1 MRQFI
6 LFIFITINL
15 LCNISVA
22 QTPIDSLES
31 KLNQVQGEKQIDIM
45 IRLGNAYS
53 KIDPEKGLDYG
64 LKAAFLSKRMGNAKY
79 EGQAILIMGMASL
92 YGGQH
97 ENALRYLN
105 RALSHFEKNNF
116 PELQTEALLGI
127 ATLYELVNDN
137 QNALKYLFSAQ
148 IINQRLGKKKRQ
160 VELHQRIG
168 DISIKLNNYKQAYKE
183 YSKCLVLLKENELK
197 NEQKLLAYT
206 LSQIGFLFRN
216 LGQINESIDAYQK
229 VLGIYNKLELPSNY
243 AKSLTEIAFSYQLM
257 RQPDSALNYYSKAL
271 VQFQLQKDSLA
282 TIDILHNI
290 GDVFYDKQ
298 QYLQAVAS
306 FNQSLQLAIKASD
319 TPAQVAALVSISRC
333 HSALADFPLST
344 EYLNRALKLAQKQN
358 LSSSAAE
365 VYKYLSRIYEAEG
378 RFSQALEY
386 HKLWSEIRDSLYIEE
401 AGKSLT
407 RIQILYDI
415 SQKERENEILRQNN
429 EIQEL
434 QLYKARYQG
443 IIFTSLALM
452 LTALLILFGFYLNAK
467 QKEFKKQKET
477 EQRIVELN
485 KELEKRM
492 IQEIKK
498 QEKQQLLLSQKSKL
512 ESLGTLAAGIA
523 HEINQP
529 LGGISMGLDNLIYK
543 HSERQLTDT
552 YFREKVSLLFE
563 NVDRIK
569 RIIEQV
575 RTFSRAQKPA
585 SFDRVN
591 INQVVSNALSL
602 VQTQFVNHGIE
613 LRVNLT
619 ENPPEIIGDKHKIE
633 QVLLNLLGNAKHA
646 VEEKEKTANS
656 PTYVKQ
662 ISIVSHFESNMIF
675 LEVTDNGIGIAQK
688 DIDKIFDPFYT
699 TKKADKGTG
708 LGLSISYGII
718 KDILGDIKVESE
730 EGKYTTFEVSIPIT

>member
-1 MRQFI
+1 
-6 LFIFITINL
+6 
-15 LCNISVA
+15 
-22 QTPIDSLES
+22 
-31 KLNQVQGEKQIDIM
+31 
-45 IRLGNAYS
+45 
-53 KIDPEKGLDYG
+53 
-64 LKAAFLSKRMGNAKY
+64 
-79 EGQAILIMGMASL
+79 
-92 YGGQH
+92 
-97 ENALRYLN
+97 
-105 RALSHFEKNNF
+105 
-116 PELQTEALLGI
+116 LQTEALLGI
-127 ATLYELVNDN
+127 ATLYEAVNDN

-148 IINQRLGKKKRQ
+148 SITRRIGKKKRQ

-183 YSKCLVLLKENELK
+183 YSKALVLLEQDELK
-197 NEQKLLAYT
+197 NEQNLLAYT
-206 LSQIGFLFRN
+206 LNQIGFLFRN

-229 VLGIYNKLELPSNY
+229 ALVIYNKLGLPSNY
-243 AKSLTEIAFSYQLM
+243 AKSLTEIALSYQLM
-257 RQPDSALNYYSKAL
+257 RKPDSALNYYSKAL
-271 VQFQLQKDSLA
+271 IQFQLQKDSLA

-290 GDVFYDKQ
+290 GEVFFDKQ

-306 FNQSLQLAIKASD
+306 FNQSLQLATKASD

-365 VYKYLSRIYEAEG
+365 VYKYLSRIYETEG

-434 QLYKARYQG
+434 QLYKARYQT
-443 IIFTSLALM
+443 IIFITLALM
-452 LTALLILFGFYLNAK
+452 LAALLILFGFYLYAK

-492 IQEIKK
+492 ILEIKK

-529 LGGISMGLDNLIYK
+529 LGGISMGLDNLMIK
-543 HSERQLTDT
+543 HSENQLTDT
-552 YFREKVSLLFE
+552 YFKEKVSLLFE

-591 INQVVSNALSL
+591 INQVVSTALSL
-602 VQTQFVNHGIE
+602 VQTQFVNHGIKFS
-613 LRVNLT
+613 VTLT
-619 ENPPEIIGDKHKIE
+619 ENLPEIIGDKHKIE

-646 VEEKEKTANS
+646 VDEKEKTENS
-656 PTYVKQ
+656 PAYEKH
-662 ISIVSHFESNMIF
+662 ISIETGFNSQNIV
-675 LEVTDNGIGIAQK
+675 LEVTDNGIGIAKK

-699 TKKADKGTG
+699 TKKQDKGTG

-730 EGKYTTFEVSIPIT
+730 EGKYTKFEVTIPIS

>member
-1 MRQFI
+1 MRQFA
-6 LFIFITINL
+6 LYIFIATSL
-15 LCNISVA
+15 LSSISVA
-22 QTPIDSLES
+22 QTSIDSLEN
-31 KLNQVQGEKQIDIM
+31 KLNQVQGEEQIDVM
-45 IRLGNAYS
+45 IRLGNDYS

-79 EGQAILIMGMASL
+79 EGQAILLMGMASL
-92 YGGQH
+92 YGGQN

-116 PELQTEALLGI
+116 PELQTEAFLGI
-127 ATLYELVNDN
+127 ATLYESVNDN

-183 YSKCLVLLKENELK
+183 YSKSLVLLKENELK
-197 NEQKLLAYT
+197 NEQNLLAYT
-206 LSQIGFLFRN
+206 LSQTGFLFRN

-229 VLGIYNKLELPSNY
+229 ALGIYNKLELPSNY
-243 AKSLTEIAFSYQLM
+243 AKSLTEIALSYQLM
-257 RQPDSALNYYSKAL
+257 RKPDSALNYYSKAL
-271 VQFQLQKDSLA
+271 IQFQLQKDSLA

-290 GDVFYDKQ
+290 GDVFFDKQ

-306 FNQSLQLAIKASD
+306 YNQSLQLAIKASD
-319 TPAQVAALVSISRC
+319 TPAQVASLVSISRC

-365 VYKYLSRIYEAEG
+365 VYKYLSRLYEAEG

-443 IIFTSLALM
+443 IIFISLALM
-452 LTALLILFGFYLNAK
+452 LAALLILLGFYLYAK

-498 QEKQQLLLSQKSKL
+498 QEMQQLLLSQKSKL

-529 LGGISMGLDNLIYK
+529 LGGISMGLDNLMIK
-543 HSERQLTDT
+543 HSEKQLSDT
-552 YFREKVSLLFE
+552 YFKEKVSLLFE

-591 INQVVSNALSL
+591 INQVVSSALSL
-602 VQTQFVNHGIE
+602 VQTQFVNHGVE
-613 LRVNLT
+613 LKVNLAQ
-619 ENPPEIIGDKHKIE
+619 NPPEIIGDKHKIE

-646 VEEKEKTANS
+646 VEEKEKIANS
-656 PTYVKQ
+656 TSYTKQ
-662 ISIVSHFESNMIF
+662 ISIVSHFNSNAIF
-675 LEVTDNGIGIAQK
+675 LEVTDNGIGIAKK
-688 DIDKIFDPFYT
+688 DINKIFDPFYT
-699 TKKADKGTG
+699 TKKEDKGTG

-718 KDILGDIKVESE
+718 KDILGEIKVDSE
-730 EGKYTTFEVSIPIT
+730 EGKFTTFVVSIPIT

>member
-1 MRQFI
+1 MRQI
-6 LFIFITINL
+6 TLFIVL
-15 LCNISVA
+15 LVQIYNISVA
-22 QTPIDSLES
+22 QKDIDSLER
-31 KLNQVQGEKQIDIM
+31 KLNLAQGEEQVDVM
-45 IRLGNAYS
+45 IKLGNAFS
-53 KIDPEKGLDYG
+53 RVDPEKGLDYG
-64 LKAAFLSKRMGNAKY
+64 LKAAFLSKRMGNVKF
-79 EGQAILIMGMASL
+79 EGQAILLMGMASL
-92 YGGQH
+92 YGGQN

-105 RALSHFEKNNF
+105 RALAHFEKNNLTD
-116 PELQTEALLGI
+116 LQTEALLGI
-127 ATLYELVNDN
+127 ATLYETVNDN

-148 IINQRLGKKKRQ
+148 SLTRRLGKKKRQ

-168 DISIKLNNYKQAYKE
+168 DISIKLKNYKQAYKE
-183 YSKCLVLLKENELK
+183 YSKALVLLEQDELK
-197 NEQKLLAYT
+197 NEQNLLAYT
-206 LSQIGFLFRN
+206 LNQIGFLFRN

-229 VLGIYNKLELPSNY
+229 SLVIYNKLGLPSNY
-243 AKSLTEIAFSYQLM
+243 AKSLTEIALSYQLI
-257 RQPDSALNYYSKAL
+257 RKPDSALSYYSKAL

-290 GDVFYDKQ
+290 GEVFFDKQ

-306 FNQSLQLAIKASD
+306 FNQSLQLATKAFD

-333 HSALADFPLST
+333 HTALADFPLST
-344 EYLNRALKLAQKQN
+344 DYLNRALKLAQKQN

-434 QLYKARYQG
+434 QLYKARYQT
-443 IIFTSLALM
+443 IIFVTLALM
-452 LTALLILFGFYLNAK
+452 LAALLILFGFYLYAK

-529 LGGISMGLDNLIYK
+529 LGGISMGLDNLIIK
-543 HSERQLTDT
+543 HSENQLTDT
-552 YFREKVSLLFE
+552 YFKEKVSLLFD

-591 INQVVSNALSL
+591 INQVVSSALSL
-602 VQTQFVNHGIE
+602 VQTQFVNHGIKFSVSLAE
-613 LRVNLT
+613 NL
-619 ENPPEIIGDKHKIE
+619 PEIVGDKHKIE

-646 VEEKEKTANS
+646 VDEKDKIESS
-656 PTYVKQ
+656 PLYEKQ
-662 ISIVSHFESNMIF
+662 ISIVTSFNSQNIVF
-675 LEVTDNGIGIAQK
+675 EVTDNGIGIDK
-688 DIDKIFDPFYT
+688 NDIDKIFDPFYT
-699 TKKADKGTG
+699 TKKQDKGTG

-730 EGKYTTFEVSIPIT
+730 VGKYTKFEVIIPIT